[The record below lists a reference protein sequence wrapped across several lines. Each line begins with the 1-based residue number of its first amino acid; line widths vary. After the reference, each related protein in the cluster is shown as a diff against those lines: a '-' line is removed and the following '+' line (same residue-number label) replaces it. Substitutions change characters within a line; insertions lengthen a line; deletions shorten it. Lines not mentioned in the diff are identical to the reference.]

1 MYQKSGMVLHRCSQY
16 PNTSQRSNL
25 PSLTCPFH
33 LYYGRTFNLVHI
45 ANRKVEICSRQL
57 SILLF
62 VYIDTTSEANKLV
75 LGGMVSVFK
84 LVGWLASHHRLQNKV
99 YHCLREWG
107 RLARLEQIDLI
118 EIGVLW
124 ILMVR

>member
-1 MYQKSGMVLHRCSQY
+1 M
-16 PNTSQRSNL
+16 
-25 PSLTCPFH
+25 
-33 LYYGRTFNLVHI
+33 
-45 ANRKVEICSRQL
+45 
-57 SILLF
+57 LF